1 MLKLVYEIGLFCCK
15 FLPFH
20 MLDPWSSLVG
30 RRSIRLT
37 LKVKRA
43 CNVAIN
49 VMHNFKVGWFK
60 HNSSPLVPIQPSSPS
75 TKELHAWSNEDKTRE
90 RKVFQSSAVTCI
102 FSWKQFRRRSEGF
115 TTTTTTTTL
124 IGNRAW
130 LSGHAWAVCCC
141 TWVQNLGKV

>member
-37 LKVKRA
+37 PKVKRA

-49 VMHNFKVGWFK
+49 VLHIFKVGWYK
-60 HNSSPLVPIQPSSPS
+60 HNSSPLGPIQPSSPS

-115 TTTTTTTTL
+115 TTTTTTL

-141 TWVQNLGKV
+141 TWVQNLGRV